1 MADIE
6 HPVLL
11 NPVQTSEAFS
21 SLSGDLEASDTIS
34 SDRHIHAISETVK
47 KNSVRQKL
55 TEIQLF
61 KFPPNCFIVP
71 KCVVT
76 SKSNRWPQ

>member
-1 MADIE
+1 MADIA

-11 NPVQTSEAFS
+11 ISVQTSEAFS
-21 SLSGDLEASDTIS
+21 SLSRGCETSATIS

-47 KNSVRQKL
+47 NFSVRQKL

-61 KFPPNCFIVP
+61 KFSPNFI
-71 KCVVT
+71 
-76 SKSNRWPQ
+76 

>member
-21 SLSGDLEASDTIS
+21 SLSGGLEASSTIS

-47 KNSVRQKL
+47 NFSVRQKL

-61 KFPPNCFIVP
+61 NFSPNFI
-71 KCVVT
+71 
-76 SKSNRWPQ
+76 

>member
-6 HPVLL
+6 RPVLL

-21 SLSGDLEASDTIS
+21 SLSGGLEASASIS
-34 SDRHIHAISETVK
+34 SDGHIHAISETVK
-47 KNSVRQKL
+47 KISVRQKL

-61 KFPPNCFIVP
+61 YYFPNFI
-71 KCVVT
+71 
-76 SKSNRWPQ
+76 